1 MQREASTTLDAIAR
15 LFPRFAELAASRVPE
30 HVLAPATSSEVDA
43 IEARAGVPL
52 PNSYKQLLQITRG
65 FWLMGG
71 VVQFGTQHPFFHRFP
86 ALEKLT
92 LQQRSVVAMK
102 GGPWPPASEGMLCFA
117 EFFMEADGD
126 QVLFDVSRGAV
137 DGEYPIM
144 YWAHEGRP
152 PSVRKVADSFAQFMD
167 ECLSYSAFQSEDN
180 D

>member
-1 MQREASTTLDAIAR
+1 MQREASTTLNAIAR
-15 LFPRFAELAASRVPE
+15 LFPRFAELAARCDPE
-30 HVLAPATSSEVDA
+30 HVLAPATAVEVEA
-43 IEARAGVPL
+43 IEARVGVPL

-65 FWLMGG
+65 FWLSGG
-71 VVQFGTQHPFFHRFP
+71 GVQFGTQHPFFHRFP

-126 QVLFDVSRGAV
+126 QVLFDVSHGV
-137 DGEYPIM
+137 VKGEYPIM

-152 PSVRKVADSFAQFMD
+152 PSVRKVADSFTQFME
-167 ECLSYSAFQSEDN
+167 ECLSYPAFQNED
-180 D
+180 DD